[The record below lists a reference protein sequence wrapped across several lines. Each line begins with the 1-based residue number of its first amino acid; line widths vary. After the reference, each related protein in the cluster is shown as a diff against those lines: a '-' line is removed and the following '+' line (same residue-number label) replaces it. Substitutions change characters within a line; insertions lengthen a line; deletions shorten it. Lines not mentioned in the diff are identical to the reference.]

1 MMMID
6 LLITLQQ
13 TEQGEAISTKT
24 NVQMTPIVALGLLEA
39 AKQSI
44 LTGNLQVIKQEQE
57 NESND

>member
-1 MMMID
+1 MID

-24 NVQMTPIVALGLLEA
+24 NVQLTPIVALGLLEA

-44 LTGNLQVIKQEQE
+44 LTGNLQVIHPQSEQE
-57 NESND
+57 NE